1 MTRGERAEQ
10 YFRTGYNCTQAV
22 VLAFMDDLNA
32 DRETLM
38 AAAHP
43 FGGGMGRLRLTCG
56 AVTGAVMCLGL
67 FFPALK
73 KSELYALVQEFS
85 RRFEE
90 KNGSIVCGTLLTG
103 AGLKTDRSPQAEART
118 EEYYKKR
125 PCPLLIHDAADILE
139 EMLKENGMLS
149 EH

>member
-1 MTRGERAEQ
+1 MTRGEQAEQ
-10 YFRTGYNCTQAV
+10 NFRAGYNCTQAV
-22 VLAFMDDLNA
+22 VLAFLDDMKA
-32 DRETLM
+32 DKETLL

-67 FFPALK
+67 FFPDMK

-85 RRFEE
+85 RRFTE
-90 KNGSIVCGTLLTG
+90 KNGSIICGDLLTG
-103 AGLKTDRSPQAEART
+103 AGIKTNNSPEAEART

-125 PCPLLIHDAADILE
+125 PCPLLIRDAAELLE
-139 EMLKENGMLS
+139 AMLKERNAI
-149 EH
+149 

>member
-10 YFRTGYNCTQAV
+10 NFRTGYNCTQAL
-22 VLAFMDDLNA
+22 VLAFSDDMNA

-38 AAAHP
+38 KAAHP

-56 AVTGAVMCLGL
+56 AVSGAVMCLGV
-67 FFPALK
+67 FFPEKK
-73 KSELYALVQEFS
+73 KSELYALVQEFC

-90 KNGSIVCGTLLTG
+90 KNGSVICGTLLTG
-103 AGLKTDRSPQAEART
+103 AGIKTDKSPGAEART

-125 PCPLLIHDAADILE
+125 PCPLLIRDAAEILEAILREHDA
-139 EMLKENGMLS
+139 LS
-149 EH
+149 